1 MSNKRKDPYTFER
14 KVMPIAISE
23 NLEKFIDDETADLI
37 RSYSLKGAAFIV
49 LGTENSPKREFL
61 KALGEEMRRP
71 MNNGLCVYDA
81 SIPFKYQFNRPI
93 VTVSLNDWGNKQTI
107 DAVRSIGVNRL
118 RTLYVRHYIKEAT
131 DDETC

>member
-1 MSNKRKDPYTFER
+1 MSNKRKDNHVFVR
-14 KVMPIAISE
+14 KVFPIAISE

-71 MNNGLCVYDA
+71 MNNGICVYDA
-81 SIPFKYQFNRPI
+81 SIPFKHQFDRPI
-93 VTVSLNDWGNKQTI
+93 ITVCLNDWGNKQTI
-107 DAVRSIGVNRL
+107 DAVRSMGLNRM
-118 RTLYVRHYIKEAT
+118 RTLYVRHYEEDTKNE
-131 DDETC
+131 